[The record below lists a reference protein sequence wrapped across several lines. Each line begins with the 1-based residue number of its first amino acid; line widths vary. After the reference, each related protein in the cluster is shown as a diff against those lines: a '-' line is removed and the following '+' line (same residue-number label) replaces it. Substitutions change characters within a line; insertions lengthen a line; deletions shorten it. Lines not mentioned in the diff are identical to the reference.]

1 MKFEL
6 FNAQDEVVVSADVQ
20 GVGKWWLDDGPVIY
34 KGDTSLLEWY
44 KTPAS
49 GEIVASVFHT
59 AARKHSLRYKCD
71 TPQILPD

>member
-6 FNAQDEVVVSADVQ
+6 FNAKDEPVVSADVQ

-34 KGDTSLLEWY
+34 KGDTSLLEWH

-59 AARKHSLRYKCD
+59 AARKHGLRYNCD